1 MQINGGDLGERPGGV
16 VLAGEGWFV
25 DGEVLCFHGNFR
37 TPASGGSAILG
48 TIQREKEVG
57 ERGVQRGRGYG
68 PEK

>member
-25 DGEVLCFHGNFR
+25 DGEVLCSTATSR
-37 TPASGGSAILG
+37 TPASVCLAILG

>member
-1 MQINGGDLGERPGGV
+1 MQIDGGGSGERPGGV

-25 DGEVLCFHGNFR
+25 DGEVLCFHGNF
-37 TPASGGSAILG
+37 PNSGECLSSILC